1 MDHAADTDTFN
12 SPDTSDSPDTSG
24 RPVAVE
30 RVQDFPVPAAA
41 LWSAVSDAEQLALW
55 LGDGLELDVRPG
67 GTGRVVEDGEV
78 RRVVVED
85 VVDGE
90 RLAFTWWAEHA
101 DERRPGSTLAG
112 PPTCV
117 ELLVQATAT
126 GSRLIV
132 RESAPHSTRWAL
144 HLCVLGL
151 HCAAGALGLHR
162 AAGALV

>member
-1 MDHAADTDTFN
+1 MD
-12 SPDTSDSPDTSG
+12 
-24 RPVAVE
+24 RPVDAPDRPAAPAPADDGRADDGAAERAPGFVE

-55 LGDGLELDVRPG
+55 LGDELELDVRPG
-67 GTGRVVEDGEV
+67 GVGRLVEDGEV

-85 VVDGE
+85 VVEGE
-90 RLAFTWWAEHA
+90 RLTFTWWAERT

-117 ELLVQATAT
+117 ELLVLPTAA
-126 GSRLIV
+126 GSRLVV

-151 HCAAGALGLHR
+151 RCAAGAL
-162 AAGALV
+162 V